1 MTLHLLEV
9 GIQWPPETFLRNKL
23 EGLAARGMRVTV
35 ASNLV
40 LDPDAA
46 VPGVELLAISRERRW
61 LWNAV
66 AVGLR
71 SPRRLVRLVREIRR
85 VPPALLRR
93 HGSRRRLLALCL
105 PLARTR
111 PDVVQFEWNVAAVDL
126 FPMFGL
132 WRCPIVTSCRGSDL
146 TVYPHVPVLRAY
158 ADRLPEVIRR
168 ADAVHCVSEE
178 LKREA
183 EPFGLEPARA
193 RVIRPAVDP
202 EAFSADGPRRRP
214 AGDELRVVMVGA
226 LRWEKGYEWALEAIR
241 RLVDRGVPARLEII
255 GGDPP
260 GLAFSA
266 GSERARI
273 EHTVADLGLEDRVT
287 VAGEVP
293 HRDVRDRLAGADV
306 LLHASV
312 AEGIPN
318 VVLEAMACG
327 LPVVTTQGGVAEAV
341 RNGVEGY
348 LVEPRDPHQLAEAL
362 MTLWREPSRQAS
374 MGAAGRDRVKT
385 AFALDGQ
392 IAAFATLYRELVRP

>member
-1 MTLHLLEV
+1 
-9 GIQWPPETFLRNKL
+9 
-23 EGLAARGMRVTV
+23 
-35 ASNLV
+35 
-40 LDPDAA
+40 
-46 VPGVELLAISRERRW
+46 
-61 LWNAV
+61 
-66 AVGLR
+66 
-71 SPRRLVRLVREIRR
+71 
-85 VPPALLRR
+85 
-93 HGSRRRLLALCL
+93 
-105 PLARTR
+105 
-111 PDVVQFEWNVAAVDL
+111 
-126 FPMFGL
+126 
-132 WRCPIVTSCRGSDL
+132 
-146 TVYPHVPVLRAY
+146 
-158 ADRLPEVIRR
+158 
-168 ADAVHCVSEE
+168 
-178 LKREA
+178 
-183 EPFGLEPARA
+183 
-193 RVIRPAVDP
+193 
-202 EAFSADGPRRRP
+202 
-214 AGDELRVVMVGA
+214 MVGA

-341 RNGVEGY
+341 RDGVEGY

-374 MGAAGRDRVKT
+374 MGAAGREQ
-385 AFALDGQ
+385 GQ
-392 IAAFATLYRELVRP
+392 DSICP